1 MLSMV
6 GKFHFTGLRDERD
19 DIFMANLEGF
29 FSYVHRDDVAEGG
42 RICQLARDIKDQ
54 YEMLTG
60 ESISLFIDRDA
71 IKWGEKWK
79 ELIDKNLAS
88 VAFFIPVLTP
98 RYFQSPE
105 CRREL
110 NSFARRATE
119 LGYKDLILSL
129 LYADISSLEEE
140 DDALVKLARSF
151 QWEDWRDLRFKEIKS
166 EEYRAAVAKLA
177 SRLVEA
183 NRESEA
189 ISKNADLEVPEE
201 GDDSPGLIDRIV
213 SAEEDMP
220 KLVETINSI
229 TKGIEDIGG
238 IMRVA
243 TEDIA
248 RGDSQGQGYG
258 PRLTVIRKLTHQ
270 LTEPVNHVTSQ
281 GNEFVTQ
288 LHNVD
293 QGISELIN
301 QSTKAYKEDKV
312 KQEDVSTFFS
322 GIRNMADSS
331 CNAMDSIQ
339 SMIDTIVPIEGLSR
353 DLRPVLRQLKQGL
366 IVIVESREV
375 IENWVRL
382 MDSANV

>member
-1 MLSMV
+1 
-6 GKFHFTGLRDERD
+6 
-19 DIFMANLEGF
+19 MANLEGF